1 MTENSKKIDK
11 LLRLA
16 KDVDEPTFQRK
27 SQYQSFKSKKGITP
41 SEIQRFIDG
50 IESILFS
57 TLHKYLVCQ
66 IDVYARLLISEFGS
80 LANPIT
86 TRGAN

>member
-57 TLHKYLVCQ
+57 TLHKYLVC
-66 IDVYARLLISEFGS
+66 
-80 LANPIT
+80 PIEGV
-86 TRGAN
+86 RKMHSWAKFSKVWQS

>member
-41 SEIQRFIDG
+41 PEIQRFIDG
-50 IESILFS
+50 IKSAYIYILFNIY
-57 TLHKYLVCQ
+57 KFIFMQ
-66 IDVYARLLISEFGS
+66 WI
-80 LANPIT
+80 
-86 TRGAN
+86 

>member
-41 SEIQRFIDG
+41 SEIQRFTDG
-50 IESILFS
+50 IESILD
-57 TLHKYLVCQ
+57 L
-66 IDVYARLLISEFGS
+66 
-80 LANPIT
+80 
-86 TRGAN
+86 

>member
-16 KDVDEPTFQRK
+16 KEVDESTFQRK

-41 SEIQRFIDG
+41 PEIQRFIDG
-50 IESILFS
+50 IESTYVFYLVFISSFLRS
-57 TLHKYLVCQ
+57 GSKTSKYLT
-66 IDVYARLLISEFGS
+66 IYIGSKYFGM
-80 LANPIT
+80 
-86 TRGAN
+86 

>member
-41 SEIQRFIDG
+41 PEIQRFIDG
-50 IESILFS
+50 IESTYVFYLVFISSFLRS
-57 TLHKYLVCQ
+57 GSKTSKYLT
-66 IDVYARLLISEFGS
+66 I
-80 LANPIT
+80 
-86 TRGAN
+86 